1 MQTIEEM
8 LNIWQ
13 RSSSVMHISHHSAA
27 TRYSKY
33 HRWFGSFVSGLSAL
47 VASSIFIA
55 ILEDDSKKFYI
66 IIAAIIS
73 LITAVLTGINSSLKL
88 DGLSQA
94 HHQAATNFQGL
105 RREIEEELVQCRNGK
120 QKSSYEHIRKR
131 WTEALGSAPPLPPD
145 IHDRVKRKIDSKHK
159 E

>member
-1 MQTIEEM
+1 
-8 LNIWQ
+8 
-13 RSSSVMHISHHSAA
+13 MHISHHSAA
-27 TRYSKY
+27 TRYSKH

-55 ILEDDSKKFYI
+55 ILEDNNKIFY

-73 LITAVLTGINSSLKL
+73 LITAILTGINSSLKL
-88 DGLSQA
+88 DGQSQA

-120 QKSSYEHIRKR
+120 QKTSYEHTRKR
-131 WTEALGSAPPLPPD
+131 WTEALRSSPPLPPD
-145 IHDRVKRKIDSKHK
+145 IHDSVKRNIDSKHK